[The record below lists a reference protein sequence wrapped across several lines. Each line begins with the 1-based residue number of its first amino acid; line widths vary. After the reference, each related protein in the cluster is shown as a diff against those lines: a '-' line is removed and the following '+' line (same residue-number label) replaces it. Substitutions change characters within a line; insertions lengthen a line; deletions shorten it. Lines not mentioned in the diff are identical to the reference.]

1 MISGDVPES
10 RSHSLCWPNKA
21 VLRTAQDILP
31 LTKPFS
37 LSRGT
42 RPVPKGFGLPYCPC
56 EEKGPLAGCDNTHSM
71 RGFFVL
77 LAALALPGV
86 SGCGYHTLGSAA
98 HLPDTVHTLAV
109 PVFKN
114 KTQSYHTEIAMTQAV
129 IREFSDR
136 TRLTITPEAGDGSRR
151 HRGWDHHL
159 RIGAALDLPHRD
171 HYSVTRANH
180 QRHLQL
186 PGNHQ
191 RQCTGDRPL
200 SGPDQHNNY
209 VFHEQF
215 ETTADVT
222 SFIEEDTP
230 AVQRLSRD
238 FAQALV
244 SDILE
249 SF

>member
-1 MISGDVPES
+1 
-10 RSHSLCWPNKA
+10 
-21 VLRTAQDILP
+21 
-31 LTKPFS
+31 
-37 LSRGT
+37 
-42 RPVPKGFGLPYCPC
+42 
-56 EEKGPLAGCDNTHSM
+56 M

-86 SGCGYHTLGSAA
+86 SGCGYRTLGSAA

-129 IREFSDR
+129 IREFTDR
-136 TRLTITPEAGDGSRR
+136 TRLTITPEAGDGADATVDGTIISESVQPLTYRTETTTVT
-151 HRGWDHHL
+151 GQTTSVTSSFLVTINVNVLVTD
-159 RIGAALDLPHRD
+159 RD
-171 HYSVTRANH
+171 HRVLY
-180 QRHLQL
+180 
-186 PGNHQ
+186 
-191 RQCTGDRPL
+191 
-200 SGPDQHNNY
+200 QHNNY

>member
-1 MISGDVPES
+1 
-10 RSHSLCWPNKA
+10 
-21 VLRTAQDILP
+21 
-31 LTKPFS
+31 
-37 LSRGT
+37 
-42 RPVPKGFGLPYCPC
+42 
-56 EEKGPLAGCDNTHSM
+56 M

-77 LAALALPGV
+77 LVALALLGV

-98 HLPDTVHTLAV
+98 HLPNTVHTLAV

-129 IREFSDR
+129 IREFTDR
-136 TRLTITPEAGDGSRR
+136 TRLTIAAEAGDGADATVDGTIISESVQPLTYRTETTTVT
-151 HRGWDHHL
+151 GQTTSVTSSFLVTINVNVLVTD
-159 RIGAALDLPHRD
+159 RD
-171 HYSVTRANH
+171 HRVLY
-180 QRHLQL
+180 
-186 PGNHQ
+186 
-191 RQCTGDRPL
+191 
-200 SGPDQHNNY
+200 QHNNY